1 MKQKLCVLLLTMSL
15 LLSGCGWMDGNYI
28 YISDHQEQ
36 RPETPTGDL
45 TASSYLELEDILA
58 QMVRNGTSE
67 GLIYLSDYAQNMAES
82 GMFVVSRWLTTKDPV
97 GAYAIESV
105 DYEIG
110 SNSGKPA
117 IAVSITYRH
126 SPTEIQQIRHVK
138 NTQQAEE
145 ALGTAMENLKSG
157 IVMLIEEYEAVD
169 FIQMVTDFAQTH
181 PQTVMEIPHVTEA
194 IYGSDKARIVEL
206 NFTYRSSRDALK
218 LMRHQVE
225 PVFEAATLYVSE
237 DAPMLQQ
244 YAQLYSFLMERF
256 DYRVQPSIT
265 PSYSLLHHGV
275 GDSSAFAVVYQAM
288 CRSVGLDCRI
298 ITGTRGGSPWTWNLI
313 DLGGHYGHVDL
324 LESNRLGE
332 FHVLN
337 SQEMQGYVWDY
348 SAAPGDSEPEDP
360 ETLEKELENLM
371 KTDPTEDTLSPE
383 ESENNP

>member
-1 MKQKLCVLLLTMSL
+1 MKQKLLILLLAISLLLTA
-15 LLSGCGWMDGNYI
+15 CGWMDGNYVH
-28 YISDHQEQ
+28 ISDHEEKH
-36 RPETPTGDL
+36 PETPTGDL
-45 TASSYLELEDILA
+45 TASSYLELENILA
-58 QMVRNGTSE
+58 QMVRAGTTE

-97 GAYAIESV
+97 GAYAVEAV

-117 IAVSITYRH
+117 IALSISYRH
-126 SPTEIQQIRHVK
+126 TPTEIQQIRHVK
-138 NTQQAEE
+138 NTHQAEE
-145 ALGTAMENLKSG
+145 ALGLALENLKSG
-157 IVMLIEEYEAVD
+157 IVMLVEEYEAVD
-169 FIQMVTDFAQTH
+169 YIQMVTDFAQSH
-181 PQTVMEIPHVTEA
+181 PQTVMEIPHVTDA
-194 IYGSDKARIVEL
+194 IYGSAESRIVEL
-206 NFTYRSSRDALK
+206 NFSYRSSRDALK

-256 DYRVQPSIT
+256 DYRIQPSIT

-275 GDSSAFAVVYQAM
+275 GDSNAFAIVYQAM
-288 CRSVGLDCRI
+288 CKSVGLDCRI
-298 ITGTRGGSPWTWNLI
+298 ITGTRGGNPWTWNLI

-324 LESNRLGE
+324 LESSRLGR

-348 SAAPGDSEPEDP
+348 SAAPGDSEPQDP
-360 ETLEKELENLM
+360 ETLQEELESLM
-371 KTDPTEDTLSPE
+371 ETDPALGTDETFLPE
-383 ESENNP
+383 EP